1 MPRARNGFL
10 DTHHQRM
17 LSAPGRSPSLVDVN
31 VGAESF
37 INYYLV
43 LTLLYCGANYEVH
56 LPDANV
62 RQPERP
68 DRDI

>member
-1 MPRARNGFL
+1 
-10 DTHHQRM
+10 M

-43 LTLLYCGANYEVH
+43 LTLLYCGANDEVH